1 MTELEKKNLN
11 KFTKQYSVGSGN
23 FLSQAF
29 FFWVFQL
36 ITILR
41 RTKDIKELLLTLR
54 KSETSDYNDKLL
66 EVEWTKEKERAAKFK
81 VKPTITRAI
90 FKAFGLTFVLN
101 GLFKILWGISLWL
114 GAYWLLKQTVALVRD
129 ITNVRFKCVNSSSN
143 LYLYI

>member
-1 MTELEKKNLN
+1 MTELKKENLN
-11 KFTKQYSVGSGN
+11 KKTKQYLVGSGN

-41 RTKDIKELLLTLR
+41 RTKDIKELLLVLR
-54 KSETSDYNDKLL
+54 KSETTDYNDKLL
-66 EVEWTKEKERAAKFK
+66 EVEWIKEKQRAAKLNC
-81 VKPTITRAI
+81 KPTITRAI
-90 FKAFGLTFVLN
+90 FRAFGLTFALN

-129 ITNVRFKCVNSSSN
+129 ITNVKFKCVYSSTN
-143 LYLYI
+143 VYL